1 MASPNKHIPTVSIVL
16 GVLLTAAGVAA
27 IGFYIFSVVTVM
39 DEPDRSLIFWYSV
52 FLYFGLIISSL
63 GAYFIVVGWKATKGS
78 KRAALLTQRS
88 VLLFTIIVALL
99 VIRYLWQGFEM
110 KNEQAAYQAKMEN
123 FRALERRIHKIEQIE
138 ITDFG
143 SNGFNLRLSTSGSLF
158 GRYRIILRVRN
169 TQALFLEKEQTLQL
183 LDSRVKNTMEVSF
196 EQLFQKCF
204 DEFRNSNI
212 YVCIPGAGTANTR
225 FTVEARL
232 FPTEATLPDSTSGFI
247 RAEELFTTSET
258 GFSVDTVGEPDRIV
272 VEQFRPLH

>member
-78 KRAALLTQRS
+78 KRAALLAQRS
-88 VLLFTIIVALL
+88 LLLFTIIVALL